1 MIYYEYEMK
10 YIAGNKVHISFDIR
24 YNNQIRN
31 TNGGISMTKEEKET
45 KLYMKKLTLK
55 AWTMILHKQGKIS
68 LAKCNKMISMIEQ
81 LAA

>member
-1 MIYYEYEMK
+1 
-10 YIAGNKVHISFDIR
+10 
-24 YNNQIRN
+24 
-31 TNGGISMTKEEKET
+31 MTTEEKEN

-68 LAKCNKMISMIEQ
+68 LAKCNRMIALIEK